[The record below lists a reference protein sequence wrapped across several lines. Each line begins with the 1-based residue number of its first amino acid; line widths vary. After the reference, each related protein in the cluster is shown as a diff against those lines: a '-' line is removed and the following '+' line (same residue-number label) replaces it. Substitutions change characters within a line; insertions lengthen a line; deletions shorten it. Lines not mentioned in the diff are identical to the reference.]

1 MLAVTHVLV
10 VEDQQDTS
18 LAWRTLLLQYGW
30 RVGDAADADAALEYV
45 ARDRVDV
52 VLVDLMLP
60 GMDGLDL
67 IKALRED
74 DSHICTIVITGLD
87 TLRGIDALEAASAAG
102 ADRALRKPV
111 TRQQLIDTIL
121 DVLEQCQS
129 R

>member
-1 MLAVTHVLV
+1 MTHVLV

-18 LAWRTLLLQYGW
+18 FAWRTLLLQYGW
-30 RVGDAADADAALEYV
+30 RVGNAADARAALEYV

-52 VLVDLMLP
+52 VLVDLLLP

-74 DSHICTIVITGLD
+74 DSPPRTIAITGLD
-87 TLRGIDALEAASAAG
+87 MLRGVDALDAANAAG

-111 TRQQLIDTIL
+111 TRQQLIETIL
-121 DVLEQCQS
+121 DVLEHGHS
-129 R
+129 W

>member
-1 MLAVTHVLV
+1 VTHVLV

-30 RVGDAADADAALEYV
+30 RVGDAADARSALEYV
-45 ARDRVDV
+45 ARYRVDV
-52 VLVDLMLP
+52 VLVDLLLP
-60 GMDGLDL
+60 GIDGLDL

-74 DSHICTIVITGLD
+74 ESNPCTIAITGLD
-87 TLRGIDALEAASAAG
+87 TMHGVDALDAANAAG

-111 TRQQLIDTIL
+111 TRQQLIDTVL
-121 DVLEQCQS
+121 DVLEHGHT